1 MIYTVLKLKT
11 LKDTIILNKIS
22 NITTYIMES
31 SASFKKSFVVIGL
44 AGKGKSSI
52 LNTLIAGD
60 PNSEVF
66 KAAKSKKAVT
76 TQVSSVD
83 V

>member
-1 MIYTVLKLKT
+1 
-11 LKDTIILNKIS
+11 
-22 NITTYIMES
+22 MES